1 MSSAGNYFPIHFHT
15 HTHTHTLIFITYCLD
30 REAKEKQNKPI
41 IYYYWNLFV
50 YSSRLFSL
58 SRIAAGCLSVL
69 LLFFLHALHLSLR
82 PCVHLQVLLIFMLM
96 IFATITT
103 GIQNTYLPIPYAYR
117 GSYN

>member
-58 SRIAAGCLSVL
+58 SRIAAGCLSVFL
-69 LLFFLHALHLSLR
+69 MLFFFYLHSIFLFALV
-82 PCVHLQVLLIFMLM
+82 CIYM
-96 IFATITT
+96 
-103 GIQNTYLPIPYAYR
+103 YY
-117 GSYN
+117 